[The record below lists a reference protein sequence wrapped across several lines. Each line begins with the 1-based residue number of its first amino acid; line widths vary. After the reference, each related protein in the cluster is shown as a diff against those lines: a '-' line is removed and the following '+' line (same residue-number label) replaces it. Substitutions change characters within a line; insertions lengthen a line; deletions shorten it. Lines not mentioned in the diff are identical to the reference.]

1 MAQSAP
7 NIATPLEKV
16 IPILFQA
23 FNLCKTCFT
32 HRRPVQP
39 PAGTKLLEK
48 TEFWGK
54 LQRKTI
60 NFENGKLVQALPE
73 SNITQT
79 SSQDVSS
86 IHEEQL

>member
-1 MAQSAP
+1 MGNHGFSCFWAWGVKFFFFLAQSAP

-39 PAGTKLLEK
+39 PAGNNIA
-48 TEFWGK
+48 
-54 LQRKTI
+54 RK
-60 NFENGKLVQALPE
+60 NGIFGQ
-73 SNITQT
+73 ITT
-79 SSQDVSS
+79 
-86 IHEEQL
+86 

>member
-1 MAQSAP
+1 MGNHGFSCFWGWGVKKIFFLAQSAP

-39 PAGTKLLEK
+39 PAGT
-48 TEFWGK
+48 
-54 LQRKTI
+54 
-60 NFENGKLVQALPE
+60 
-73 SNITQT
+73 
-79 SSQDVSS
+79 
-86 IHEEQL
+86 